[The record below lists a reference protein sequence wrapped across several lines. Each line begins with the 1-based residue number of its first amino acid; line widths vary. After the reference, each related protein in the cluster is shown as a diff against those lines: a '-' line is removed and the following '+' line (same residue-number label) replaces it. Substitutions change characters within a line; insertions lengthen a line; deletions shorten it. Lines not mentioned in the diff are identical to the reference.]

1 MCGIIGSA
9 SSKPIT
15 DDMAAGLRRGLNSLS
30 RRGPDQL
37 SERRFAQ
44 DHCHFGHARLS
55 IIDLHERS
63 NQPMGLPDTDDW
75 IVYNGEIYNFRALR
89 SELQEEG
96 WTFSTEG
103 DTEVLLK
110 AIAHWGVEQACARVD
125 GMFAFGVYSARSN
138 TLTLARDRYGEKP
151 LYWSIRDNLVTF
163 ASTATAV
170 AATLGSRPELSGEA
184 MQLFLSYGFVPA
196 PWSIFEG
203 VSKVSPGEVLEF
215 SLDGTVRL
223 ESRIMLP
230 LPHGQVSDDQP
241 TLDDIQE
248 ALDKSVARRLV
259 SDRPV
264 GLFLSGGI
272 DSSCVAASLKRNNAS
287 IECFTFK
294 SNAPGYDE
302 SADAQL
308 VARAAG
314 LELTFVEMDD
324 KDVVD
329 GYDALPDAFDE
340 PHADASAIPLMRLSQ
355 VASRSAKVVLTGD
368 GGDEVFCG
376 YHRHLALL
384 RTLQVQK
391 VAPAFVRKLAA
402 GVLDADAFIRL
413 AQLARRTAGG
423 DDTQMLAVRIRKLA
437 ASLRSSDLIGAY
449 LNAIASADV
458 GDRDGRLRDMLA
470 SVAEEP
476 YALQK
481 LDCAFYLPGGVLTKT
496 DRSTMYHS
504 IEGRTPYL
512 QADLHAMSWRLPQE
526 AHIGPSGKKLVLR
539 QLAKRAFGAAFADR
553 PKRGFDLPIA
563 DWVAGQLKGE
573 IDAGRSQFRAY
584 CRSRG
589 FDWLLDAN
597 DTSAERAWRESTLG
611 RWLHRKDYAT

>member
-1 MCGIIGSA
+1 MCGIIGLA
-9 SSKPIT
+9 SSGPLT
-15 DDMAAGLRRGLNSLS
+15 DDRAAGLRRGLNSLA

-37 SERRFAQ
+37 SEKRFALE
-44 DHCHFGHARLS
+44 HCHFGHARLS

-63 NQPMGLPDTDDW
+63 NQPMRLPETDDW
-75 IVYNGEIYNFRALR
+75 IVFNGEIYNFRALR

-96 WTFSTEG
+96 GTFFTEG

-110 AIAHWGVEQACARVD
+110 AIVRWGVEKACARID
-125 GMFAFGVYSARSN
+125 GMFAFGVYSGRRN

-151 LYWSIRDNLVTF
+151 LYWSSSDSVVTF

-170 AATLGSRPELSGEA
+170 AATQGSQPELSREA
-184 MQLFLSYGFVPA
+184 MQLFLTYGFVPA
-196 PWSIFEG
+196 PWSIFAG
-203 VSKVSPGEVLEF
+203 VYKVSPGEVLEF
-215 SLDGTVRL
+215 SLDGAVRL
-223 ESRIMLP
+223 ESRMTLP
-230 LPHGQVSDDQP
+230 LPDGQGSDDRP
-241 TLDDIQE
+241 TLDDIQD

-272 DSSCVAASLKRNNAS
+272 DSSCVAASLKRNNAA

-308 VARAAG
+308 VASTAG
-314 LELTFVEMDD
+314 LDLTFVEMGD
-324 KDVVD
+324 KDIAD
-329 GYDALPDAFDE
+329 GFDALPDAFDE

-355 VASRSAKVVLTGD
+355 VASLSASVVLTGD

-384 RTLQVQK
+384 RTMQMQK
-391 VAPAFVRKLAA
+391 LAPTFVRHLAA
-402 GVLDADAFIRL
+402 GVFDADAFIRL
-413 AQLARRTAGG
+413 AQLARRVAGG
-423 DDTQMLAVRIRKLA
+423 EDTQMLAVRIRKLA

-458 GDRDGRLRDMLA
+458 SDRDGPLREMLA
-470 SVAEEP
+470 GVAEEP

-526 AHIGPSGKKLVLR
+526 THLGPSGKKLVLR

-584 CRSRG
+584 CRSRDL
-589 FDWLLDAN
+589 DWLLDPN